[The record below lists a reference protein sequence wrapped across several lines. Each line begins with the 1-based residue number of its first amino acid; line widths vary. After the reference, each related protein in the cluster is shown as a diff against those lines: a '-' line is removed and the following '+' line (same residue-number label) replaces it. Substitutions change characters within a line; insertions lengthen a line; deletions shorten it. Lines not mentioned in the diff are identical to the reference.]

1 MRTIKLPARGLWSK
15 LNSLVVVARCPL
27 LSHHR
32 SAAGVRLC
40 CSPRSRDT
48 LRPNR
53 ASAAECGEYVHHP
66 EPQHLRP
73 CAADR
78 IEGRATTPFAIPT
91 TDTAESPA
99 RPKGPCS
106 GPNCSG
112 RPDHHP
118 APLAPVP
125 TSGPHA
131 KEVAQLHGA
140 VAPSDGASSRLG
152 DFISPRPIRRA
163 SSVFHPPRLV

>member
-1 MRTIKLPARGLWSK
+1 MSSSLPSPFRGWRAAVL
-15 LNSLVVVARCPL
+15 LVAVACA
-27 LSHHR
+27 S
-32 SAAGVRLC
+32 
-40 CSPRSRDT
+40 
-48 LRPNR
+48 PNR
-53 ASAAECGEYVHHP
+53 VRAECGEYVTV
-66 EPQHLRP
+66 LSANTKT

-78 IEGRATTPFAIPT
+78 IEGRATPFAIPT

-118 APLAPVP
+118 TPFAPVP
-125 TSGPHA
+125 PSGPHA
-131 KEVAQLHGA
+131 KEVAQLLGA
-140 VAPSDGASSRLG
+140 VAPSQGASSRLG